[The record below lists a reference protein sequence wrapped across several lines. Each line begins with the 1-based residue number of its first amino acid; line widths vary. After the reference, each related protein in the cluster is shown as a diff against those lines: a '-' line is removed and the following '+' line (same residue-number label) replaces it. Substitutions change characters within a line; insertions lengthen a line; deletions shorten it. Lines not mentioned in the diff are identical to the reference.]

1 MGLFDFF
8 KTKKYGGFVA
18 AYKLEKFWDHLLEE
32 ERAYTKECLSKLKSG
47 DESFKTGNMD
57 DPKIK
62 IKKVE
67 ESVDQFLFALGTK
80 ISTLKNYTLAEKL
93 LTHAA
98 MLSKNPTIKHQ
109 ILNELIDLYYKQR
122 EDRLDAIEKCKIYC
136 QQDIELYPSLKE
148 KSEITYDSVES
159 FKRLAIIFER
169 EEKYKEAI
177 KVSEL
182 AILYGLKDGTK
193 GGYEGRIDKLMK
205 KLS

>member
-8 KTKKYGGFVA
+8 KTKKYGGFVS
-18 AYKLEKFWDHLLEE
+18 AYKLEKFWDHLLDEE
-32 ERAYTKECLSKLKSG
+32 KEYAKECLGKLKSG
-47 DESFKTGNMD
+47 DESFKVETMD
-57 DPKIK
+57 DPKVK

-67 ESVDQFLFALGTK
+67 EPVDQFLFTLGTK
-80 ISTLKNYTLAEKL
+80 ICSFKNYTLAEKIL
-93 LTHAA
+93 AHAA
-98 MLSKNPTIKHQ
+98 TLSKNSTIKHQ

-148 KSEITYDSVES
+148 ESEMSYESIES